1 MIKKIAGGVL
11 GVVVIGVGAI
21 YASAYTNMGQKPN
34 DEHKAQLTQSNQ
46 WGEDSFVNE
55 LPMVRGP
62 LSEIFRQFVLEPT
75 DHNRPQQDIPVETIG
90 DRLNKPPE
98 SGARVTWFGHSTL
111 LVEMDETRI
120 LIDPVWSKRA
130 SPLPWAGVERFYDP
144 VIALEELP
152 ELDAVVISHDHYD
165 HLDMETVQRLAQ
177 QQVQWIVPLGVGSH
191 LEYWGVSKS
200 SITELDWWQSM
211 QIEETTITATPSRHR
226 SGRSVTFSDVNATL
240 WAGWAFNGPEH
251 SVYYSG
257 DTGMHDRFEEIG
269 DRLGPFDLTVIET
282 GAYNPLWKDTHL
294 GPEQAVLV
302 HKLVKGKTMLPVHWG
317 LFDLS
322 SHNWTEPVERVKVA
336 AEKYG
341 VDVAIPLPGGSVEP
355 GQVISTE
362 AWWPKVPWKNAEER
376 PIWATQVEDAVKRA
390 KEMKDTPPHGVATPS
405 S

>member
-46 WGEDSFVNE
+46 WGEDSFANE

-62 LSEIFRQFVLEPT
+62 LSEIFRQFVLEST

-111 LVEMDETRI
+111 FVEMDETRI

-211 QIEETTITATPSRHR
+211 QIEETTVTATPSRHR

-355 GQVISTE
+355 GQVISTK

-390 KEMKDTPPHGVATPS
+390 KEMKDNPPQNVATPS

>member
-11 GVVVIGVGAI
+11 GVVVIGVGTI
-21 YASAYTNMGQKPN
+21 YASAYTNMGQKP
-34 DEHKAQLTQSNQ
+34 DDDHKAQLTQSKQ
-46 WGEDSFVNE
+46 WGDDSFANE

-90 DRLNKPPE
+90 DRLNVAPE

-120 LIDPVWSKRA
+120 LIDPVWSKHA
-130 SPLPWAGVERFYDP
+130 SPVPWVGVERFYDP
-144 VIALEELP
+144 VIALEDLP
-152 ELDAVVISHDHYD
+152 ELNAIVISHDHYD
-165 HLDMETVQRLAQ
+165 HLDMKTVQRLAR

-200 SITELDWWQSM
+200 SITELDWWQSV
-211 QIEETTITATPSRHR
+211 QVEETTVTATPSRHR

-251 SVYYSG
+251 SVFYSG

-269 DRLGPFDLTVIET
+269 ERLGPFDLTVIET

-317 LFDLS
+317 LLDLS

-355 GQVISTE
+355 GQVISTK

-390 KEMKDTPPHGVATPS
+390 KEMKGSTPQSVATPS